1 MTEPII
7 STTAPA
13 FQAADL
19 STLAAMAN
27 QAHDR
32 ALKTANNA
40 VQLAIDCGQI
50 LLRAKAQC
58 QHGEWIPWM
67 AANLRFTSRTATK
80 YMQLANSFRNRGSDF
95 NSIREALAYL
105 AEESEPDPEPKTADL
120 LADAPKAPLPVSQT
134 PRPVEL
140 TREQL
145 REEGRETKRANEER
159 MKTDQ
164 NWLSWKAWRPL
175 LGPVGELVK
184 GIEQIQAQSLPPLT
198 DDQRTELRDA
208 LRKIAAFIESFESE
222 YEGVGA

>member
-19 STLAAMAN
+19 STLAALAN

-40 VQLAIDCGQI
+40 VQLAIDCGHI

-58 QHGEWIPWM
+58 KHGEWHSWM
-67 AANLRFTSRTATK
+67 DANIRFGKRTAQKYMVLAANAH
-80 YMQLANSFRNRGSDF
+80 RGSHF
-95 NSIREALAYL
+95 TSIREALACL
-105 AEESEPDPEPKTADL
+105 AEEPAPEPEPKTADL
-120 LADAPKAPLPVSQT
+120 LPAAPQASPPVSSA
-134 PRPVEL
+134 PRPAEL

-145 REEGRETKRANEER
+145 REEGREIKRANEER
-159 MKTDQ
+159 MKIDP

-198 DDQRTELRDA
+198 DEQRTELRDA

-222 YEGVGA
+222 YEGVGG

>member
-1 MTEPII
+1 MPEPII
-7 STTAPA
+7 STAAPA
-13 FQAADL
+13 VQGADL
-19 STLAAMAN
+19 STLAALAN

-58 QHGEWIPWM
+58 QHGEWLPWLKENVRFSRQT
-67 AANLRFTSRTATK
+67 ANRYVALASNCSRVSN
-80 YMQLANSFRNRGSDF
+80 LP
-95 NSIREALAYL
+95 SIREALACL
-105 AEESEPDPEPKTADL
+105 TEESELDAEPKTADL
-120 LADAPKAPLPVSQT
+120 LPAAPQASPPVSPA
-134 PRPVEL
+134 PRPAEL

-145 REEGRETKRANEER
+145 REEGRETQRANEER
-159 MKTDQ
+159 RKTDL

>member
-7 STTAPA
+7 SAADPS

-19 STLAAMAN
+19 TALANLAN

-40 VQLAIDCGQI
+40 VRLAIDCGLI

-58 QHGEWIPWM
+58 RHGEWLPWLKE
-67 AANLRFTSRTATK
+67 NVRFSQPTAWQ
-80 YMQLANSFRNRGSDF
+80 YMQLATNYKRAN
-95 NSIREALAYL
+95 NLPSIREALACL
-105 AEESEPDPEPKTADL
+105 AEESEPVSEPKTADL
-120 LADAPKAPLPVSQT
+120 LPAAPQASPPSSPA
-134 PRPVEL
+134 PRPAEL

-159 MKTDQ
+159 MKTDPH
-164 NWLSWKAWRPL
+164 WLSWKAWRPL

-198 DDQRTELRDA
+198 DDQRIELRDA
-208 LRKIAAFIESFESE
+208 LRKIAVFIESFESE